1 MTSFLTL
8 LTILEKTIVFNR
20 KNMKWK
26 YFILW
31 RTPQHFL
38 ILLPDDSILRASI
51 QHQCKAEIAGKLAG
65 SKHAEF
71 NNAELLNS
79 KSPT

>member
-1 MTSFLTL
+1 
-8 LTILEKTIVFNR
+8 
-20 KNMKWK
+20 
-26 YFILW
+26 LW
-31 RTPQHFL
+31 RAPQHFL
-38 ILLPDDSILRASI
+38 ILLPDDSILRAGI

-71 NNAELLNS
+71 NIAELLNS